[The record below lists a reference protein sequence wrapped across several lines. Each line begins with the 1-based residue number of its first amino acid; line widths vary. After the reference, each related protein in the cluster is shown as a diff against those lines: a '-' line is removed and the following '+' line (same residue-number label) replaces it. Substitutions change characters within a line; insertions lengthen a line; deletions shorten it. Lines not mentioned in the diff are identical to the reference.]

1 MAASSRREAKA
12 EEDTE
17 RLSPGA
23 HLRNEFQRIGLD
35 QIAVSKA
42 TGVSRQSINN
52 IINDRQ
58 AISRAMAGKL
68 GRLTGH
74 SSDYWLSAYFS
85 KAGHAVARTD
95 QPDRTTGPLVDH
107 QIVAAHRQGLIGI
120 DPFAAHHVRTASI
133 DLTLHN
139 TINTADGDIKAID
152 RGKGF
157 LLKPG
162 QAIIASTRER
172 IELPL
177 DYLGRI
183 GIVSSLAS
191 LGIIASHAI
200 QIEPGY
206 RGPVAFCLLNSGGS
220 ACRLRAHE
228 PVITLEISRLA
239 VAALGPATPRTT

>member
-1 MAASSRREAKA
+1 MAAGSRREAMA

-52 IINDRQ
+52 IINNRQ
-58 AISRAMAGKL
+58 AISRTMAGKL

-74 SSDYWLSAYFS
+74 SSDYWLSAHFPKS
-85 KAGHAVARTD
+85 GRTIAKPE
-95 QPDRTTGPLVDH
+95 QPDRPIGPLVNH
-107 QIVAAHRQGLIGI
+107 QIIAAHRQGLIGI
-120 DPFAAHHVRTASI
+120 DPFAAQHVRTASI
-133 DLTLHN
+133 DLTLHGTVN
-139 TINTADGDIKAID
+139 TVDGEIRAIK

-162 QAIIASTRER
+162 QAIMASTHER
-172 IELPL
+172 LELPL
-177 DYLGRI
+177 DYLGRVAII
-183 GIVSSLAS
+183 GSLAS
-191 LGIIASHAI
+191 LGIIASHAV

-206 RGPVAFCLLNSGGS
+206 RGAVAFCLLNCGGS
-220 ACRLRAHE
+220 ACRLRAYE
-228 PVITLEISRLA
+228 PVINLEISRLA
-239 VAALGPATPRTT
+239 LAAAGSSKDMTT